1 MTLAFPE
8 EILWKPIRS
17 SAQLLWCVFSQLR
30 RAEEDLKNLTII
42 LRGESSSVL
51 APCSITMGPTDLW
64 IGAIAAGISI
74 DKRPVWRETPLQTL
88 ILAKRASSV
97 MAHHPTSGRDLSQS
111 ATWAGEFFAQSDDPA
126 AAPLSE
132 TDLTELAA
140 KFASPT
146 GPGLAPDLA
155 LDLALQMVL
164 HEIVEEACEATGAT
178 GAAIAVYHEGELVCR
193 ASHGITAPPLGSR
206 LDLGVGLSG
215 ECLRTRQIEQCNDV
229 QTDPRVDV
237 EACSRLGVQSIVVLP
252 LLRAGEIIGIFEV
265 LSSRPSAFAETGMLE
280 VLADRIL
287 KNLERTLP
295 PSMAPVSV
303 SSDIRES
310 PLPGS
315 DQIPDPQGVEAEA
328 RVGRR
333 WTDVAT
339 WALAVVVVACA
350 AWLSMRVVQRF
361 TSQKAAVR
369 SLPAPVNS
377 SNTGVS
383 TSAGAS
389 TGSESAAGSRAG
401 SRPAVAPSL
410 PSVRDGT
417 EASHP
422 ARHGASRVS
431 EGGLRVYE
439 KGREVFHLP
448 PSSEAAE
455 APADTAVVQAS
466 SVQPEKVLELSA
478 SAAESGL
485 IHRVEPEYPEEART
499 EGIQGAVVLEVHIG
513 SDGSVEQVKVVSGQ
527 PVLANAAMAAV
538 KQWRFKP
545 HQVNGQAAEMQTTI
559 TLNFRL
565 PS

>member
-1 MTLAFPE
+1 MQYNNGAAGL
-8 EILWKPIRS
+8 
-17 SAQLLWCVFSQLR
+17 
-30 RAEEDLKNLTII
+30 
-42 LRGESSSVL
+42 G
-51 APCSITMGPTDLW
+51 TDLR
-64 IGAIAAGISI
+64 IGVNAAGMSI
-74 DKRPVWRETPLQTL
+74 DKRSVWRETPLQTL
-88 ILAKRASSV
+88 FLAQPASSV
-97 MAHHPTSGRDLSQS
+97 MAHQPTSGRDLSQS
-111 ATWAGEFFAQSDDPA
+111 ATWAGEFFAQPDDPA
-126 AAPLSE
+126 MAPLSE

-155 LDLALQMVL
+155 LDLALQIVL

-229 QTDPRVDV
+229 QTDPRVDF

-252 LLRAGEIIGIFEV
+252 LLRAGQIIGIFEV
-265 LSSRPSAFAETGMLE
+265 LSSRPSAFGETGTLE
-280 VLADRIL
+280 ALADRIL
-287 KNLERTLP
+287 KNLDRALS

-310 PLPGS
+310 ALPGS
-315 DQIPDPQGVEAEA
+315 DQIADQIADPQGVEAEAGEA

-350 AWLSMRVVQRF
+350 AWLTMRVVQRF
-361 TSQKAAVR
+361 ASQKAAVQ
-369 SLPAPVNS
+369 SPPAGVKS
-377 SNTGVS
+377 SAAGMT

-410 PSVRDGT
+410 PTMRDGT
-417 EASHP
+417 EASHS
-422 ARHGASRVS
+422 ARRGASRVP
-431 EGGLRVYE
+431 EGGLRVYQN
-439 KGREVFHLP
+439 GREVFHLS

-455 APADTAVVQAS
+455 VPADTAVVQAS
-466 SVQPEKVLELSA
+466 SVQPEKVVELSA

-527 PVLANAAMAAV
+527 PVLANAAMTAV

-545 HQVNGQAAEMQTTI
+545 HQVNGLAAEMQTTI